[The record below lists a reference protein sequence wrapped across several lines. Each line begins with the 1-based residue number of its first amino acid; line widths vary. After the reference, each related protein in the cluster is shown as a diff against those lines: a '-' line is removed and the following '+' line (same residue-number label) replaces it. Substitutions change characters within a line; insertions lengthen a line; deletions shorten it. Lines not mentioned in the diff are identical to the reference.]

1 TKVLDTNVLDF
12 IYYNNY
18 ERTGDTYVR
27 NLFQAIVI
35 YYYDKF
41 GDNHLDTAVIKIL
54 KWSYRIR
61 MEKFSVRVETIEN
74 EVQSKNSILHYI
86 DQIIHSKDILKYS
99 ISLNIKEV
107 NRKNIHVLNSL
118 FNFNFEELK
127 DEK

>member
-1 TKVLDTNVLDF
+1 
-12 IYYNNY
+12 
-18 ERTGDTYVR
+18 
-27 NLFQAIVI
+27 
-35 YYYDKF
+35 
-41 GDNHLDTAVIKIL
+41 
-54 KWSYRIR
+54 SYRIR